1 MHAEEIIGPNL
12 GSLKGKT
19 TRKTLENET
28 INSCDLPD
36 GMLAEH
42 GNVTL
47 AVDIMYID
55 VVPFIMIMGYTHP
68 RC

>member
-12 GSLKGKT
+12 GSLKVKT

-47 AVDIMYID
+47 AVDINVYR
-55 VVPFIMIMGYTHP
+55 
-68 RC
+68 RCTIHNDYGLYG